1 MYSSSQFQKYLVEFF
16 GTLFFLYVII
26 SVGHPIAIGAAL
38 TVAIFIGGKISGG
51 YFNPAV
57 TIMMTM
63 AKKMKMVDAFP
74 YIVAQVL
81 GGIAALH
88 TLQLYKIM

>member
-1 MYSSSQFQKYLVEFF
+1 MYSNSQFQKYLVEFF
-16 GTLFFLYVII
+16 GTLFFLYIII
-26 SVGHPIAIGAAL
+26 SVGNPIAIGAAL
-38 TVAIFIGGKISGG
+38 TLSIFLGGKISGG
-51 YFNPAV
+51 NFNPAV

-81 GGIAALH
+81 GGLVA
-88 TLQLYKIM
+88 LQLYKMLY